1 MGYKVAIVSG
11 KGGTGKTTVAVNLF
25 SAIHDKWTKN
35 VQLVDCDVE
44 EPNDMLFFRNSLVD
58 SREIV
63 NQPVPEIDIEE
74 CTFCRKCEDY
84 CEFNAISII
93 PSVKYAVVDPNLC
106 HSCGACLHACQ
117 FDAIAE
123 KEHAIGE
130 ITHYQ
135 TEDAASVVEG
145 SLRIGSPMQ
154 TRIIKDLKTSI
165 AAEKGIVIFDAPPG
179 TSCPVVE
186 TVSEADFVILVT
198 EPTPFGLYDLQ
209 LTVDLMKEMK
219 KPFGL
224 VVNKAGLGDLAV
236 YKYVKEENIELLAEI
251 PFDKDYA
258 AQYAKGQLLTNIPPL
273 IEQEYL
279 KLAIYLKNRMKND

>member
-1 MGYKVAIVSG
+1 MGYKLAIISG

-25 SAIHDKWTKN
+25 AAIHEKWTKN

-44 EPNDMLFFRNSLVD
+44 EPNDLLFFNKSTVE
-58 SREIV
+58 SRKIV
-63 NQPVPEIDIEE
+63 NQPVPEIDVAK
-74 CTFCRKCEDY
+74 CTFCKQCEMY

-93 PSVKYAVVDPNLC
+93 PSLTYAVVDPNLC
-106 HSCGACLHACQ
+106 HSCGACLHACK

-123 KEHAIGE
+123 KDHMIGE
-130 ITHYQ
+130 ITNYK
-135 TEDAASVVEG
+135 TENNAKLLEG
-145 SLRIGSPMQ
+145 SLKIGSPMQ
-154 TRIIKDLKTSI
+154 TRIIKDLKASI
-165 AAEKGIVIFDAPPG
+165 ATDNTIVIFDAPPG

-186 TVSEADFVILVT
+186 TVSDADYVILVT

-224 VVNKAGLGDLAV
+224 LINKAGLGDLEV
-236 YKYVKEENIELLAEI
+236 YKYAKQEHIELLAEI

-279 KLAIYLKNRMKND
+279 KLAIYLKNKIKND